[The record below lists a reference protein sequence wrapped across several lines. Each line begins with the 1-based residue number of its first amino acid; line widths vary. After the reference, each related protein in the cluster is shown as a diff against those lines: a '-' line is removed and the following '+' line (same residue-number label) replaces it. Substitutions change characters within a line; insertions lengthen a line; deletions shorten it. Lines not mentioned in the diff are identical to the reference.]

1 MKVEKLADLAQK
13 DYLAFLPDENGKRI
27 LDKMRKFK
35 KTEAYCISEKDRL
48 IGKILIFDV
57 ISNQKLCF
65 GIGFIRLPKLLGHQS
80 LNDAM
85 KIAREFIGEALPVVE
100 DKNNK
105 LLGVVSEADLF
116 DAYAD
121 ETESIR
127 EIETA

>member
-1 MKVEKLADLAQK
+1 M
-13 DYLAFLPDENGKRI
+13 
-27 LDKMRKFK
+27 
-35 KTEAYCISEKDRL
+35 
-48 IGKILIFDV
+48 
-57 ISNQKLCF
+57 ISNQKLSALELASSDC
-65 GIGFIRLPKLLGHQS
+65 IKLFGHQS

-85 KIAREFIGEALPVVE
+85 KIAREFVGEALPVVE